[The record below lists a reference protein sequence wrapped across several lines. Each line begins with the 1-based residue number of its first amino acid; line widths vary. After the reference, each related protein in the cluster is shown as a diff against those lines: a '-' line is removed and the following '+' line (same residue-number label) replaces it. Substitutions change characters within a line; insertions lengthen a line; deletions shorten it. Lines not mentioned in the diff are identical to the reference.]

1 MEKSNL
7 SRRPSAKTM
16 VLINQLM
23 KDSKESARKAAYAF
37 FNKCDYCDLVNDG
50 VCLVD
55 IDRRDSFI
63 EYAKAKG
70 VTPNGGAFTENMKA
84 QYFYV

>member
-1 MEKSNL
+1 M
-7 SRRPSAKTM
+7 RPNPKAM
-16 VLINQLM
+16 ILINQLM
-23 KDSKESARKAAYAF
+23 AESHEDTKKAAYAF

-55 IDRRDSFI
+55 MDRRDSFI
-63 EYAKAKG
+63 EYAKSKG
-70 VTPNGGAFTENMKA
+70 VIPNGGAFTENMKA

>member
-1 MEKSNL
+1 M
-7 SRRPSAKTM
+7 RPDAKTM

-23 KDSKESARKAAYAF
+23 TETKEETKKAAYAF

-55 IDRRDSFI
+55 MDRRDSFL
-63 EYAKAKG
+63 EYAKSKG
-70 VTPNGGAFTENMKA
+70 VTPNGGAFAENMKA
-84 QYFYV
+84 QYFYI

>member
-1 MEKSNL
+1 MK
-7 SRRPSAKTM
+7 RPSAKAM
-16 VLINQLM
+16 VLITELM
-23 KDSKESARKAAYAF
+23 KESKESAKKAAYTF

-55 IDRRDSFI
+55 MDRRDSFI
-63 EYAKAKG
+63 EYAKSKG